1 LGVQTKAEYGLR
13 KSIFNETH
21 TRIKKHNSK
30 KGATYQLTHN
40 SFSVL
45 VIEYLSCFFLGVIQ
59 SFAWND
65 DRNILTI
72 FGFVF
77 IYKTDEEK
85 QSYMGAFKPVRPNG
99 IRGVSSRVLPS
110 TVS

>member
-1 LGVQTKAEYGLR
+1 MGVQTKAEYGLR

-21 TRIKKHNSK
+21 ARIKKHNSK
-30 KGATYQLTHN
+30 KGVTFQMAHN

-59 SFAWND
+59 SFAWNV

-85 QSYMGAFKPVRPNG
+85 QLYMGAFKPVRPNEV
-99 IRGVSSRVLPS
+99 RGVSSRVLPS
-110 TVS
+110 AVS